1 MGKEIT
7 TAKPIINK
15 KIISKVNSVLQSRLW
30 VQGKAVEELE
40 NSIAS
45 LVGAKYA
52 VVVNSGT
59 AALHTLLLS
68 FSFDKDDEIITS
80 PFTFVGTANAIV
92 LSNAKPVFA
101 DISAIDFN
109 LDYESVEKKITKK
122 TKAILTVDLYGQT
135 ANYKKLSELAKKY
148 NLILLSDSAQAIGAL
163 HYSKPVNKYVAAAIF
178 SLYATKNI
186 AAGEGGVIVTDDKK
200 IASFARSF
208 RNQGLENGSPTI
220 LGLNY
225 RMTDILAVIALEQ
238 IRSIEEIT
246 EKRRKIASY
255 YNKNLKNL
263 DLQLPKELESNFH
276 VYHQYTIRI
285 KNRDIIREKLKQNK
299 IMTGVFY
306 FPSLHLLK
314 HFRFLGYKKGDLPV
328 AEEVSEEVLSLPI
341 HFSITRKDQNT
352 VIKELRKILLKP

>member
-220 LGLNY
+220 L
-225 RMTDILAVIALEQ
+225 
-238 IRSIEEIT
+238 
-246 EKRRKIASY
+246 
-255 YNKNLKNL
+255 
-263 DLQLPKELESNFH
+263 
-276 VYHQYTIRI
+276 
-285 KNRDIIREKLKQNK
+285 
-299 IMTGVFY
+299 
-306 FPSLHLLK
+306 
-314 HFRFLGYKKGDLPV
+314 
-328 AEEVSEEVLSLPI
+328 
-341 HFSITRKDQNT
+341 
-352 VIKELRKILLKP
+352 